1 MKEIAIV
8 ILMVCILN
16 TVLLL
21 AHMHSMRN
29 MHKHKQENFDEGPS
43 YTYVGDYVS
52 GFSRH
57 GVDRRVAIK
66 RNNSNSDQVIFQ

>member
-21 AHMHSMRN
+21 AHMRKK
-29 MHKHKQENFDEGPS
+29 KHENFDNPS
-43 YTYVGDYVS
+43 STYVGDYVS

-57 GVDRRVAIK
+57 GLDRRVPIK
-66 RNNSNSDQVIFQ
+66 RYNNDQVLFQ

>member
-21 AHMHSMRN
+21 AHMHSMR
-29 MHKHKQENFDEGPS
+29 KHKQENFDEGPS

-57 GVDRRVAIK
+57 GLDRRVPIK
-66 RNNSNSDQVIFQ
+66 RNNSNADQVLFYS